1 MAEGHKPLAPP
12 SDLGMPLSL
21 LGLVIPHA
29 VCTLILLARLVAR
42 LLLLKKWFMD
52 DSLIVAAYL
61 FATAVCVI
69 YSVASQRPDV
79 LHADEEALQASLRSD
94 QWAVHPYILRTYLG
108 LLFYQVCLC
117 LTKVSILTFYLRL
130 FSSSR
135 RYRRVVWATI
145 IFVVAFGV
153 PMLFMSIFQCHPR
166 PGLFFSKPMYCFK
179 LEDLLIASTSFHGVT
194 DAWLLLMIM
203 PSISGLDIP
212 TKQKLT
218 LSIVLNFGI
227 FVITAG
233 VVRLMLS
240 LRKDYRPDMAG
251 VTTSLAF
258 FIMTVLECDL
268 AIICASAP
276 TLRPLFARFAPWIM
290 YDARRKSLQPQAAA
304 RSRGRRSTLALS
316 ANLTSRVSY
325 NGYPWTEPSST
336 PGGSGSRATSIG
348 SRFNR
353 LTKKRPAPTPIPTP
367 LSLSHRSPTSVSL
380 RSMMAK
386 GGVGGGDHRS
396 GARLDTVTS
405 DGRPIL
411 GGSRPTSLAVSG
423 NGDEDGDLMQPAVP
437 LTPLSP
443 PRAFGHPEWRHSE
456 ESLVMGLND
465 PIGTALSP
473 APVPRTVN
481 LAAPE
486 RSYGNRRE
494 VPGESDGSHLV

>member
-1 MAEGHKPLAPP
+1 M
-12 SDLGMPLSL
+12 
-21 LGLVIPHA
+21 
-29 VCTLILLARLVAR
+29 ARLVAR
-42 LLLLKKWFMD
+42 LALLKKWFMD

-61 FATAVCVI
+61 FATAVCII

-135 RYRRVVWATI
+135 HYRRLVWATM

-290 YDARRKSLQPQAAA
+290 YDARRKSLQPQNAGA

-325 NGYPWTEPSST
+325 HGYPWTEPST
-336 PGGSGSRATSIG
+336 PGGSGSRATSVG

-353 LTKKRPAPTPIPTP
+353 LTKKRPAQTPRPAPTP

-380 RSMMAK
+380 RSMMTK
-386 GGVGGGDHRS
+386 GGDRS

-411 GGSRPTSLAVSG
+411 GGSRPTSLTG
-423 NGDEDGDLMQPAVP
+423 EDNLNGMDGQAAVP

-465 PIGTALSP
+465 PLGLGRETVAPPTALSP
-473 APVPRTVN
+473 APLPRTVN
-481 LAAPE
+481 LAEPE
-486 RSYGNRRE
+486 RSYGGQRE
-494 VPGESDGSHLV
+494 VGGDRDGGHLV